1 MPSGKTKKRPTA
13 KKVEHEAKPAS
24 EEMPNPQVVKDICDN
39 HSVAMSGQGNYTMA
53 IPEQAVDSLVASMKE
68 AFEDALGEARKLFVP
83 EVERLKAEIA
93 ALKGAMTGATGDL
106 LPAAHNVHNIG
117 CPTKAYKYIYIADAR
132 SGIVYSVTVLDG
144 KLVVNPAVG

>member
-1 MPSGKTKKRPTA
+1 LMKMPSGKTKKRPTA
-13 KKVEHEAKPAS
+13 KKVEHEAKLAS

-39 HSVAMSGQGNYTMA
+39 GSEAMSGQGSYA
-53 IPEQAVDSLVASMKE
+53 VSEPEPEQAVKVPLVIE
-68 AFEDALGEARKLFVP
+68 TILLELDNLRK
-83 EVERLKAEIA
+83 EIA
-93 ALKGAMTGATGDL
+93 ALKGAMTGTTGDL